1 MAMRVIDR
9 WRWLVALVAAL
20 ALLGAACGGGDDE
33 TEGGATQETQPE
45 VEEFGA
51 DTTMGQIQEAGKL
64 VVGVKYDVP
73 PFGFENPD
81 SGEVEGF
88 DVDISREVADRLGVE
103 LELTEAISDNRI
115 PFLQDERVDMIASTM
130 TITTDRDAE
139 VDFSTPYFIAHGRIL
154 VPGDS
159 DIAGVE
165 DLAGKRVCTALGST
179 YEATLKDQA
188 PDARLELVDLYSECY
203 ELIQNGA
210 VDAVSTDDVILT
222 GMIIQDDSLKMVGDE
237 LTTEPYGLAFTE
249 GETDMQEFVDGVLNE
264 IFESGRWTE
273 IYDEWVGQYTDTEGQ
288 EPPDMTLQEALELFP
303 CEEFC

>member
-1 MAMRVIDR
+1 MDR
-9 WRWLVALVAAL
+9 WRWLIALVAAL
-20 ALLGAACGGGDDE
+20 ALLGAACGGDDDD
-33 TEGGATQETQPE
+33 TGGGATQETEVE

-51 DTTMGQIQEAGKL
+51 DTTMGEIQEAGEL
-64 VVGVKYDVP
+64 VVGVKFDVP
-73 PFGFENPD
+73 PFGFENPE

-88 DVDISREVADRLGVE
+88 DVDISREIADRLGVD

-154 VPGDS
+154 VPEDS
-159 DIAGVE
+159 DISGIE
-165 DLAGKRVCTALGST
+165 DLAGTRVCTALGST
-179 YEATLKDQA
+179 YEATLRSQA
-188 PDARLELVDLYSECY
+188 PDARRELVDSYSECF
-203 ELIQNGA
+203 ELIQTGA

-222 GMIIQDDSLKMVGDE
+222 GMIIQDDSLQLVGDE

-273 IYDEWVGQYTDTEGQ
+273 IYDEWVGQYADTEGQ

>member
-1 MAMRVIDR
+1 MPGIDR
-9 WRWLVALVAAL
+9 WRLFVALVAAL
-20 ALLGAACGGGDDE
+20 AILGAACGGGDDE

-64 VVGVKYDVP
+64 RVGVKYDVP

-88 DVDISREVADRLGVE
+88 DVDISREVADRLGVD
-103 LELTEAISDNRI
+103 LELTEAITDNRI

-139 VDFSTPYFIAHGRIL
+139 IDFSTPYFIAHGRIL

-159 DIAGVE
+159 DIAGVD

-179 YEATLKDQA
+179 YEATLKEQA
-188 PDARLELVDLYSECY
+188 PDAKLDLVDSYSECY

-210 VDAVSTDDVILT
+210 GD
-222 GMIIQDDSLKMVGDE
+222 MIIQDDSLKMVGDE
-237 LTTEPYGLAFTE
+237 LTTEPYGLGFTE
-249 GETDMQEFVDGVLNE
+249 GETDMQEFADGVLNDL
-264 IFESGRWTE
+264 FESGRWTE
-273 IYDEWVGQYTDTEGQ
+273 LYDKWVGQYTGTEGQ
-288 EPPDMTLQEALELFP
+288 EPPDMTLQEALKLFP

>member
-1 MAMRVIDR
+1 MRGIDR
-9 WRWLVALVAAL
+9 WRLLIALLSVL
-20 ALLGAACGGGDDE
+20 ALLGAACGGDDE
-33 TEGGATQETQPE
+33 DTGAGTQETQPE
-45 VEEFGA
+45 VEEFGP

-88 DVDISREVADRLGVE
+88 DVDISQEIADRLGVD

-154 VPGDS
+154 VPSDT

-165 DLAGKRVCTALGST
+165 DLAGNRVCTALGST
-179 YEATLKDQA
+179 YESTLKDQA
-188 PDARLELVDLYSECY
+188 PDARLELVDSYSECY

-222 GMIIQDDSLKMVGDE
+222 GMIIQDDSLQLVGDE

-288 EPPDMTLQEALELFP
+288 EPPDMTLQEALDLFP